1 MNKLLLFTVLFC
13 IQGISAQ
20 VGIGTTE
27 PLETLHVN
35 GTVRIEN
42 LSVDES
48 TKIAGFDSKGTV
60 SEVGVGDNLTLTNG
74 TLHSNG
80 STKYFVST
88 YLTPTLYSNFEF
100 NNVDLQLGTV
110 NKNVVVFRLSGSLHN
125 YAFTGISG
133 GTDGKHIILLN
144 ISANNFKIINESS
157 SSLPENRIST
167 LTGGFEQTSGEG
179 LVELVYDGVSQ
190 RWIILSFRN

>member
-1 MNKLLLFTVLFC
+1 MKYILLYALILAAPLV
-13 IQGISAQ
+13 SAQ

-27 PLETLHVN
+27 PMETLHVN
-35 GTVRIEN
+35 GTVRIES
-42 LSVDES
+42 LAPDES
-48 TKIAGFDSKGTV
+48 TKIIGVDLKGNVT
-60 SEVGVGDNLTLTNG
+60 EVGVGDNLLLQDG

-80 STKYFVST
+80 STKYFVQT
-88 YLTPTLYSNFEF
+88 ITTPTISSGQVFH
-100 NNVDLQLGTV
+100 NVDLELETT
-110 NKNVVVFRLSGSLHN
+110 NKDIVVFRLTGANHN
-125 YAFTGISG
+125 YEFSGLSG

-144 ISANNFKIINESS
+144 TSANNFKISNESS
-157 SSLPENRIST
+157 NSSPENRITT